1 MIVILQKSQP
11 EELLLHGR
19 MVVVSVIINR
29 NCIGPLVLM
38 SGWLYGR
45 IYENEFITKL
55 ILVMFV
61 KMLTNSYSCILWY
74 SDGYCFLLVFFL
86 CWHIFGKMYLVDFV
100 QIMILWHHSWSKS
113 SFLWRFWKICKI
125 LQSFCGCSTWCCTGC
140 SRRCSIRIS
149 WNFLK
154 YQSCRFA
161 LIQMKIT
168 EDHWHIEDNILPDL
182 RPSFATI

>member
-125 LQSFCGCSTWCCTGC
+125 LQKFLWVFHTVLHQVFQNMFNPNFVAFAD
-140 SRRCSIRIS
+140 IS
-149 WNFLK
+149 KLLVCLN
-154 YQSCRFA
+154 SN
-161 LIQMKIT
+161 
-168 EDHWHIEDNILPDL
+168 ED
-182 RPSFATI
+182 

>member
-74 SDGYCFLLVFFL
+74 SDGYCFLLVFFFVL
-86 CWHIFGKMYLVDFV
+86 AYFWQNVFGWFCSDHDSLASFIEQEFV
-100 QIMILWHHSWSKS
+100 S
-113 SFLWRFWKICKI
+113 WRFWKICKI
-125 LQSFCGCSTWCCTGC
+125 LQKFLWAFHEMLHRVFQKMFNLNFVEFAEISKLQFCLNSNEDY
-140 SRRCSIRIS
+140 RRSLTYR
-149 WNFLK
+149 
-154 YQSCRFA
+154 R
-161 LIQMKIT
+161 
-168 EDHWHIEDNILPDL
+168 
-182 RPSFATI
+182 